1 MDDKSILIQCD
12 EMTKNMMG
20 ELQGEMIESLAKVS
34 KSMTAEVIE
43 KIKPMEKKINDLK
56 KELSDFLED
65 NEEFQEMIE
74 TINGSMDSITKGIE
88 TTIESAIV
96 KVISEQSKMVV
107 EHNKLFNENLHKLM
121 EDTQKIKESFESSN
135 TIINEELKKLD
146 SKIDEM
152 TFEQLEDKLAILG
165 IKIVKDASKNKNEI
179 LEKIEN
185 IKTEEIESKITELEH
200 GIESN
205 FFSSKQLMCEKIKGI
220 SDKIDE
226 KEILIKIIHRY
237 ENELSEKI
245 RSIQEEVEWSNRSF
259 FSRIFGKKRD

>member
-1 MDDKSILIQCD
+1 M
-12 EMTKNMMG
+12 
-20 ELQGEMIESLAKVS
+20 
-34 KSMTAEVIE
+34 
-43 KIKPMEKKINDLK
+43 
-56 KELSDFLED
+56 
-65 NEEFQEMIE
+65 
-74 TINGSMDSITKGIE
+74 
-88 TTIESAIV
+88 
-96 KVISEQSKMVV
+96 
-107 EHNKLFNENLHKLM
+107 
-121 EDTQKIKESFESSN
+121 
-135 TIINEELKKLD
+135 
-146 SKIDEM
+146 KIDEI

-226 KEILIKIIHRY
+226 KEILIKIIHGY

-245 RSIQEEVEWSNRSF
+245 RSIQEEVEWSNKSF